1 MKKGILNFEFKAWW
15 TIAHHK
21 ICQTIGDDVLSLFLS
36 VMIAYFTLRYTFD
49 VEIVEISGID
59 DLIEAH
65 HTFDIGL
72 ILDAADPLAR
82 PIRQPVDVMAGLFL
96 EDAQMDVGAATE
108 DIETCARMRLYP

>member
-49 VEIVEISGID
+49 VGEFLAQELRDRVVLEQKA
-59 DLIEAH
+59 L
-65 HTFDIGL
+65 
-72 ILDAADPLAR
+72 LD
-82 PIRQPVDVMAGLFL
+82 
-96 EDAQMDVGAATE
+96 
-108 DIETCARMRLYP
+108 YP